1 MEGRCQHGGHGTKIQ
16 KYNLSNQHQEIRPS
30 KSNSNFKKVW
40 KTFYLGRFFFVILNP
55 CWLTRVHKRMSLLC
69 SILAEFS
76 FTAKSCLIFLPSQEY
91 FHCIAPRNHI
101 LKVKRSW
108 SNVCSTR
115 RLVWEQTSLSAEK
128 FVQISLWEEKDC
140 LRKLASSSPF
150 EMDFVSLLY

>member
-1 MEGRCQHGGHGTKIQ
+1 MKKSGSTIKFNMPLSCEPIWRADVNMEAMAQRYRSTICQINTKRYVQVNQTLISKRCGKHFTWEG
-16 KYNLSNQHQEIRPS
+16 
-30 KSNSNFKKVW
+30 
-40 KTFYLGRFFFVILNP
+40 FFFVILNP

-76 FTAKSCLIFLPSQEY
+76 FTAKSCLILLPSQEY

-115 RLVWEQTSLSAEK
+115 RLVREQTSLSA
-128 FVQISLWEEKDC
+128 
-140 LRKLASSSPF
+140 
-150 EMDFVSLLY
+150 